1 MVKLIPRMMVMVS
14 MGPQC
19 RILVK
24 GCPELLMADIMPALY
39 TTEITDG
46 FLLPWM
52 TFHYSLI
59 NNDQIM
65 L

>member
-1 MVKLIPRMMVMVS
+1 MQRMMVMVS

-24 GCPELLMADIMPALY
+24 GCPELLMADIMPALH

-52 TFHYSLI
+52 TFCYSLI
-59 NNDQIM
+59 NYDQIM